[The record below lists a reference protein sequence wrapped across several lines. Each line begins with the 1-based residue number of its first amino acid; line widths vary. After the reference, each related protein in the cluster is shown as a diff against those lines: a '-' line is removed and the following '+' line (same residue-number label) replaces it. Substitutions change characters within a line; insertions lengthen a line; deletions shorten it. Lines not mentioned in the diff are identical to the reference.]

1 MSAFTTKSSSE
12 QISRK
17 KNTVLYKDEGLHTS
31 YSTYQLKQ
39 QLTDG
44 KAHYSQTCSL
54 SNCYTAPTLS
64 GTLEYIII
72 VNNPIDVEDII
83 RYIPLLNIDSSFSYH
98 VQVLEYYPSY
108 TIKIRYTLLKQ
119 TSLYDGFSFYN
130 PLLPTSSP
138 YLWHNLNCSNV
149 SIVSFGG
156 IPLSRAGYQFYT
168 VLGLS
173 ISSTA
178 IPTILPNTSGYN
190 MFFQCTQ
197 FNPIRL
203 NWNMASII
211 SMERMFYGCMAFNPQ
226 SIQWDTSSVTNMDD
240 TFVNCD
246 SFNPV
251 SFNLNVSSVTSMKR
265 TFSGCAI
272 INVDIRSWDV
282 NNVTDM
288 TEMFYNCSSWT
299 MDLRDWPVYVGT
311 LHTGFNTGTSILP
324 PSVWD

>member
-1 MSAFTTKSSSE
+1 MAFTTNSSSE

-17 KNTVLYKDEGLHTS
+17 KNTVLYKDEGLHSS
-31 YSTYQLKQ
+31 YSTYQLKK

-44 KAHYSQTCSL
+44 KTQFQKTCAL
-54 SNCYTAPTLS
+54 TNCYTTPSLS

-72 VNNPIDVEDII
+72 VNNAVEIADII
-83 RYIPLLNIDSSFSYH
+83 LNIPLLNIDSSFLYN
-98 VQVLEYYPSY
+98 VEVLEYYPSY

-119 TSLYDGFSFYN
+119 TSLFDGLSFYN
-130 PLLPTSSP
+130 PELPSASP

-168 VLGLS
+168 LIGLS
-173 ISSTA
+173 ISASTT
-178 IPTILPNTSGYN
+178 PTILPNTSGLN

-203 NWNMASII
+203 NWNMASLI
-211 SMERMFYGCMAFNPQ
+211 SMDRMFYGCMAFNPQ
-226 SIQWDTSSVTNMDD
+226 DIQWDTSSVLNMDD

-246 SFNPV
+246 AFNPV
-251 SFNLNVSSVTSMKR
+251 SFNLNVGRVISMKR

-272 INVDIRSWDV
+272 INVDIRSWNV
-282 NNVTDM
+282 IHVTDM
-288 TEMFYNCSSWT
+288 TEMFYNCTSWT
-299 MDLRDWPVYVGT
+299 MDLSDWPVYIGT
-311 LHTGFNTGTSILP
+311 IRLGFNTGSSIIP
-324 PSVWD
+324 PSVWG